1 MGYTNVS
8 EELLNNVERY
18 AIIVASTG
26 NMSDS
31 EQPDRVRKSRENI
44 GETIHQFYWQFNCY
58 QQDIII
64 VT

>member
-18 AIIVASTG
+18 AIIVASMANVTD
-26 NMSDS
+26 N

-44 GETIHQFYWQFNCY
+44 GETVHYP
-58 QQDIII
+58 QDILFVVI
-64 VT
+64 

>member
-18 AIIVASTG
+18 AIIVASMG

-44 GETIHQFYWQFNCY
+44 GETVH
-58 QQDIII
+58 
-64 VT
+64 